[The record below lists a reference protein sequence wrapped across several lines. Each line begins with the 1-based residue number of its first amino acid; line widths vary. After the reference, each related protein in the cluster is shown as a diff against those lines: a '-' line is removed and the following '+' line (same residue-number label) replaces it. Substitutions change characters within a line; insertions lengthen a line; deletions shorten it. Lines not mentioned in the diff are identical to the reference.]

1 MKQWFAGIAI
11 AALATWA
18 ATSAPSVAQDFPTRE
33 IRLVCGFPAGGGADL
48 MCRFFAKQ
56 LQGLSGKTFIV
67 ENQPGAAG
75 NLAHG
80 YAARQRPDGHVI
92 YPVGGSTLAA
102 SLSLFKKPPVD
113 PLKDFEYLGS
123 LFKQAWFIAVDAKS
137 PYKTLPELTAAMKQ
151 KGSKASFATSTT
163 IGNVMGEMYKQIAGF
178 DAVQVQYKTM
188 GDSLNDLLG
197 GNIDFMVA
205 DAPYLLG
212 QIKAGRL
219 RALAVGS
226 GERMKSVPDVPT
238 MTEGGV
244 PGIDLL
250 TWWVVA
256 VPAGTPQPVKEKLS
270 AWINEMVRMKETE
283 DFFANIGTDTFIL
296 TPQQIDTYLREEIKN
311 WAEYMKRAKIEPL

>member
-1 MKQWFAGIAI
+1 MKQWIAGIAVAI
-11 AALATWA
+11 GTVVS
-18 ATSAPSVAQDFPTRE
+18 TIGSGQAQDFPTRE
-33 IRLVCGFPAGGGADL
+33 IRVVCGFPAGGGADI
-48 MCRFFAKQ
+48 MCRYFAKQ
-56 LQGLSGKTFIV
+56 LQTISGKTFIV

-80 YAARQRPDGHVI
+80 YVARQRPDGYVI

-102 SLSLFKKPPVD
+102 SLSLFKKPQAD
-113 PLKDFEYLGS
+113 PLKDFDYLGS
-123 LFKQAWFIAVDAKS
+123 LFKQAWFITVDAKS
-137 PYKTLPELTAAMKQ
+137 PYKTLPELTAALKQ

-163 IGNVMGEMYKQIAGF
+163 IGNVMGEMYKQIAGL

-197 GNIDFMVA
+197 GNIDYMVA
-205 DAPYLLG
+205 DAPYLIG
-212 QIKAGRL
+212 QMKAGRL
-219 RALAVGS
+219 RPLAIGS

-256 VPAGTPQPVKEKLS
+256 VPAGTPQPVKDKLS
-270 AWINEMVRMKETE
+270 GWINEMVRLKETE
-283 DFFANIGTDTFIL
+283 EFFAATGSDTFIL
-296 TPQQIDTYLREEIKN
+296 TPKEIDAYLRAEIKN
-311 WAEYMKRAKIEPL
+311 WADYIQRARIEPM